1 MYVLLISKFCVFFI
15 FWIDILVFYV
25 ECNLSNGDVI
35 MISFFIG
42 IIVMLVKVFDGK
54 ICKYVNLILKGI
66 NLWIRNCIYVIWIL
80 DI

>member
-1 MYVLLISKFCVFFI
+1 MYVLSKFCVFFL

-54 ICKYVNLILKGI
+54 ICKYVNLILKLI
-66 NLWIRNCIYVIWIL
+66 NFWIRNCGYVVWIL
-80 DI
+80 DR

>member
-1 MYVLLISKFCVFFI
+1 MYVLSKFCVFFI

-54 ICKYVNLILKGI
+54 ICKYVNLILKWI
-66 NLWIRNCIYVIWIL
+66 NFLIRNDIYIIWIL